1 MECSGGTKT
10 TFDLNSFDE
19 DKIALISLINQTKS
33 ELNIDSHVLCPT
45 IFDMASSSDKNNQGI
60 GVLEWHT
67 AHILEEEIQ
76 FG

>member
-1 MECSGGTKT
+1 
-10 TFDLNSFDE
+10 
-19 DKIALISLINQTKS
+19 
-33 ELNIDSHVLCPT
+33 
-45 IFDMASSSDKNNQGI
+45 MASSSDKNNQGI